1 MKKKK
6 GNRGLCAVK
15 LDMHKA
21 YDRVEWV
28 FLEKMMLK
36 LGFDRRW
43 VQMIMACVKSVK
55 YRVRFNS
62 METDT
67 IIPTRGLRQGD
78 PLSPY
83 LFLIVAEGLSCMLKG
98 AEERGELEGVKV
110 CRTAPVISHLLFADD
125 SLILMHADKKNADCL
140 IDILNRYC
148 ANSGQKVSEA
158 KSSIFFSNNTHV
170 DAKVEVC
177 EALNIMTESLS
188 DKYLGLPA
196 MVGADRSDCFRH
208 LIDRVNSRIN
218 GWKEKLLSMGG
229 KEILI
234 KSIAQAIPVY
244 AMMVFKIPNKICKG
258 ITNAIS
264 RYWWGDD
271 NNHKRMHWQ
280 EWWKMCMPKGSGG
293 MGFRDIQSFNLAM
306 LAKQVWRLL
315 REPDSLCAR
324 VLRARY
330 YPDGKLLNAKMKS
343 GSSYTWQSILAGLD
357 CFKLGYIWRVG
368 DGTQI
373 KIWEDNWIPG
383 SHDMKIQTRRG
394 NNLVSSV
401 DELINPVTATWDEDL
416 VRSILEIDANR
427 IL

>member
-1 MKKKK
+1 
-6 GNRGLCAVK
+6 
-15 LDMHKA
+15 
-21 YDRVEWV
+21 
-28 FLEKMMLK
+28 
-36 LGFDRRW
+36 
-43 VQMIMACVKSVK
+43 
-55 YRVRFNS
+55 
-62 METDT
+62 
-67 IIPTRGLRQGD
+67 
-78 PLSPY
+78 
-83 LFLIVAEGLSCMLKG
+83 
-98 AEERGELEGVKV
+98 
-110 CRTAPVISHLLFADD
+110 
-125 SLILMHADKKNADCL
+125 MHADKKNADCL
-140 IDILNRYC
+140 TDILNRYC

-170 DAKVEVC
+170 DAKVEAC

-188 DKYLGLPA
+188 DKYLGLSA

-373 KIWEDNWIPG
+373 KI
-383 SHDMKIQTRRG
+383 
-394 NNLVSSV
+394 
-401 DELINPVTATWDEDL
+401 
-416 VRSILEIDANR
+416 
-427 IL
+427 